1 MKPKKLPVTD
11 NRTLQKITPAE
22 VLEMLREGNARYV
35 EGAGREH
42 DHPQGRA
49 LTAAGQYPYAIVL
62 SCIDSR
68 VIPEVLF
75 DTGIGELFV
84 VRIAGNIV
92 NRDILGSM
100 EYACGV
106 TGSKAIVVMGH
117 TSCGAV
123 KGAVD
128 NVVLGNLTGALRP
141 LQLAVRMADPRSYGE
156 HTSADK
162 DFVDS
167 VARKNVEITLED
179 IRGQSSL
186 LREME
191 EKGDI
196 TIAGAMYDHVTGK
209 VEWME

>member
-1 MKPKKLPVTD
+1 MNDLPLT
-11 NRTLQKITPAE
+11 NKEELTSLTPAE
-22 VLEMLREGNARYV
+22 VLQMLRKGNDRYV
-35 EGAGREH
+35 SGEGFAH
-42 DHPQGRA
+42 DHRRSRQ
-49 LTAAGQYPYAIVL
+49 LTATGQYPYAIVL

-68 VIPEVLF
+68 VIPEAIF

-100 EYACGV
+100 EYACAV
-106 TGSKAIVVMGH
+106 TGSKVVVVMGH

-128 NVVLGNLTGALRP
+128 KVVLGNLTGALRP
-141 LQLAVRMADPRSYGE
+141 LQLAVTMADPQNHLE
-156 HTSADK
+156 HTSSDK
-162 DFVDS
+162 EFVDI
-167 VARKNVEITLED
+167 VARKNVEITMED
-179 IRGQSSL
+179 IRGQSAV

-191 EKGDI
+191 EQGRI
-196 TIAGAMYDHVTGK
+196 LIAGAMYDHVTGK